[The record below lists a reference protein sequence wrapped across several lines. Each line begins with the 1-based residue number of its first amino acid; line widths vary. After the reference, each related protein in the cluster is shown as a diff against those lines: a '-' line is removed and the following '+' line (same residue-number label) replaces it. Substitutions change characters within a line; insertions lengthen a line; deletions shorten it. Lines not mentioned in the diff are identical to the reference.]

1 MNDFL
6 TVINKSRMQLNPIS
20 ERIEI
25 KGGTVNDDNLL
36 SLDIQSFQEA
46 LNVSIK
52 PGVNDGTNSFDWEFC
67 ANL

>member
-1 MNDFL
+1 
-6 TVINKSRMQLNPIS
+6 MQLNPIS

-52 PGVNDGTNSFDWEFC
+52 PGVNDGTNSFD
-67 ANL
+67 